1 MADGDVDGVG
11 LAALRPPHGDRGL
24 TDSPHQNYAQN
35 NAVKYNFYRFSCG
48 RDRRLDSVWGDN
60 ARSGNAWGK

>member
-1 MADGDVDGVG
+1 MQM
-11 LAALRPPHGDRGL
+11 PHGDRGL
-24 TDSPHQNYAQN
+24 TDSPHQSYAEN

-60 ARSGNAWGK
+60 ARSGNAWGS

>member
-1 MADGDVDGVG
+1 MKTFGSRIHAYS
-11 LAALRPPHGDRGL
+11 ARWNR
-24 TDSPHQNYAQN
+24 HQNYAEN

-60 ARSGNAWGK
+60 ARTGNAWGK